1 MTSAF
6 RRPSMLETSS
16 DVDLHQLLVP
26 SFLNDGSSQHLAR
39 SASSELS
46 SDAGSFVFPDSLSRS
61 DSVFSFSRQS
71 FNSQIAS
78 LTAINVPQA
87 QNLSAAVTTLPTARK
102 AVKAISSAAEQIQSW
117 IKKALKVLENLDAE
131 DDVEWAAAAGR
142 LGLDDTDKTVNKFG
156 NLINVYVLS
165 IEELQCR
172 PDIGDARA
180 EDLQAVVEQMEATLG
195 GWDEVR
201 KDLKRVH
208 EQVEL
213 AMEWEELWAKVLA
226 DVGQEMDALSAMVFE
241 MEEKRHTAYQTQ
253 TQTQTEPTQIDLNEL
268 ESFIDEPAQKKTTPN
283 SRFSIPTFE
292 SSPLGS
298 PIVEN
303 HQDDSNL
310 LALFARM
317 QPLRASLD
325 FLPMRLAMF
334 QSRGENIF
342 PIACRELDEKRTR
355 LEKNWTDLS
364 KEADTL
370 RRELGEDRWVVVFR
384 NAGRQAQKMCDSV
397 ERSIVKV
404 QEAIHENFPATN
416 PPAFAKRV
424 ENFEAKKL
432 HYNPAI
438 QRVLAIIQRGL
449 KDRLTV
455 NGEILRLHKDLSSRM
470 RDLTDTMEDL
480 DSLLEPAVGSRQN
493 SHLRESVSSIMSNDR
508 SFASTFASTPGSSPP
523 SSVDLAPHRMEKPL
537 PKYGLNGYTKQ
548 RTPSTSRPPPPTSAN
563 RRSSMLPQ
571 SRRPTTPMSHSSNNA
586 LRRGVSPMPN
596 RPSVYRQGSYTPAVV
611 SAPRPDPTPLPGK
624 PRWSAVVKSSDD
636 TLAPSYRSSSTA
648 TPTTTRRY
656 TPRSISSNTALP
668 LRSPLSRE
676 ASASPSY
683 MLPTLETRDSQQ
695 YRSFAERV
703 ADPVPART
711 SSLLDPVPYHRN
723 RNASAPIPGTIRSP
737 SSIVF
742 TRESKPAA
750 GGGSIARPPSSL
762 NRSYGSSQQLPLRST
777 SLNPRMDS
785 RLDSSPDTKS
795 RRVEDYDEASEG
807 EDELVMEPHSSPLS
821 KRAVNRPSS
830 VMANNG
836 KGGKRM
842 SLLPVP
848 VGGRQSSLGMRIP

>member
-1 MTSAF
+1 MTSVF
-6 RRPSMLETSS
+6 RRPSMVETPS

-26 SFLNDGSSQHLAR
+26 SLSNDVSSQHQAN
-39 SASSELS
+39 SASSEPS
-46 SDAGSFVFPDSLSRS
+46 SDAGSFVIPDSLSRS

-87 QNLSAAVTTLPTARK
+87 ESLSAAVTTLPTARK
-102 AVKAISSAAEQIQSW
+102 AIKAIHNAAEQIQSW

-156 NLINVYVLS
+156 NLINMYVLS

-172 PDIGDARA
+172 PDIGEANP
-180 EDLQAVVEQMEATLG
+180 EDLQAVVEQMEVTLG
-195 GWDEVR
+195 GWEDVR
-201 KDLKRVH
+201 KDLKKVH

-213 AMEWEELWAKVLA
+213 AMEWEELWSKVLA

-241 MEEKRHTAYQTQ
+241 MEEKRHMAYQTQ
-253 TQTQTEPTQIDLNEL
+253 SHAESSQNIDLNEL
-268 ESFIDEPAQKKTTPN
+268 ESFIDEPSQKKTTPN

-298 PIVEN
+298 PIIEN
-303 HQDDSNL
+303 PHDDSNL

-325 FLPMRLAMF
+325 FLPMRLSMF
-334 QSRGENIF
+334 QSRAEKIF
-342 PIACRELDEKRTR
+342 PIACRELDEKRAR
-355 LEKNWTDLS
+355 LEKNWTELS
-364 KEADTL
+364 KEAETL
-370 RRELGEDRWVVVFR
+370 RRELSEDRWVIVFR

-404 QEAIHENFPATN
+404 QEAIHENYPATN
-416 PPAFAKRV
+416 PSAFAKRT
-424 ENFEAKKL
+424 ESFEAKRL
-432 HYNPAI
+432 HYSPAI
-438 QRVLAIIQRGL
+438 QRVLAIIQKGL

-480 DSLLEPAVGSRQN
+480 ESLLEPVSSRQN
-493 SHLRESVSSIMSNDR
+493 SHLRESISSIMSGDR

-523 SSVDLAPHRMEKPL
+523 SSVDLPPQRIEKPV

-548 RTPSTSRPPPPTSAN
+548 RTPSTSRPPPPASGN

-571 SRRPTTPMSHSSNNA
+571 SRRPTTPMSHSSSGA
-586 LRRGVSPMPN
+586 LRRGVSPLPGP
-596 RPSVYRQGSYTPAVV
+596 PSVYRQGVYTPPVV
-611 SAPRPDPTPLPGK
+611 SAPRPEPTPLSHK
-624 PRWSAVVKSSDD
+624 PRWSAVVKSDD
-636 TLAPSYRSSSTA
+636 GTLAPSYRSSSTT
-648 TPTTTRRY
+648 TPNTARRY

-676 ASASPSY
+676 ASASPSL
-683 MLPTLETRDSQQ
+683 MHPTLGKRDSQQ
-695 YRSFAERV
+695 FRSFAERV
-703 ADPVPART
+703 ADPTPART

-723 RNASAPIPGTIRSP
+723 RNASAPVPGTIRSP
-737 SSIVF
+737 SSIVVN
-742 TRESKPAA
+742 RDNKPTMS
-750 GGGSIARPPSSL
+750 GGSIPRPPSSL
-762 NRSYGSSQQLPLRST
+762 SRSYGSSHVSLRSM
-777 SLNPRMDS
+777 SHNPISES
-785 RLDSSPDTKS
+785 RPDSSPGKRSDRLEGDDQES
-795 RRVEDYDEASEG
+795 DNEEDHPVE
-807 EDELVMEPHSSPLS
+807 PNSSPLS
-821 KRAVNRPSS
+821 KRTITRPSS
-830 VMANNG
+830 VLAMSG
-836 KGGKRM
+836 KGKRM
-842 SLLPVP
+842 SLLPIP
-848 VGGRQSSLGMRIP
+848 VGNGRQSSLGSRIS

>member
-6 RRPSMLETSS
+6 RRPSMVETPS

-26 SFLNDGSSQHLAR
+26 SFPSDVSVHRDGN
-39 SASSELS
+39 SASSEPS
-46 SDAGSFVFPDSLSRS
+46 SDAGSFVIPDSLSRS

-87 QNLSAAVTTLPTARK
+87 ESLSAAVTTLPTPRK
-102 AVKAISSAAEQIQSW
+102 AIKAIASAAEQIQSW

-156 NLINVYVLS
+156 NLINMYVLS

-172 PDIGDARA
+172 PDIGEANP
-180 EDLQAVVEQMEATLG
+180 EDLQAVVEQMEVTLG
-195 GWDEVR
+195 GWDNVR
-201 KDLKRVH
+201 KDLRKVH

-213 AMEWEELWAKVLA
+213 AMEWEELWAKVLT
-226 DVGQEMDALSAMVFE
+226 DVGQELDALSALVFE

-253 TQTQTEPTQIDLNEL
+253 SDQEPSQNIDLNEL
-268 ESFIDEPAQKKTTPN
+268 ESFIDEPAQKKTTAN

-298 PIVEN
+298 PIIEN
-303 HQDDSNL
+303 PHDDSNL

-325 FLPMRLAMF
+325 FLPMRLSMF
-334 QSRGENIF
+334 QTRAEKIF
-342 PIACRELDEKRTR
+342 PIACRELDEKRAR
-355 LEKNWTDLS
+355 LEKNWAELS

-370 RRELGEDRWVVVFR
+370 RRELSEDRWVIVFR

-397 ERSIVKV
+397 ERSIIKV
-404 QEAIHENFPATN
+404 QEAIHENYPATN
-416 PPAFAKRV
+416 PAAFAKRL
-424 ENFEAKKL
+424 ENFEAKRT

-438 QRVLAIIQRGL
+438 TRVLAIIQKGL

-480 DSLLEPAVGSRQN
+480 ETLLEPVSSRQN
-493 SHLRESVSSIMSNDR
+493 SHLRESISSIMSGDR

-523 SSVDLAPHRMEKPL
+523 SSVDLQPQRMDKPV

-548 RTPSTSRPPPPTSAN
+548 RTPSTSRPPPPASAN
-563 RRSSMLPQ
+563 RRSSLLPQ
-571 SRRPTTPMSHSSNNA
+571 TRRPTTPMSRSSSST
-586 LRRGVSPMPN
+586 LRRGASPLPGP
-596 RPSVYRQGSYTPAVV
+596 PSVYRQGVYTPPVV
-611 SAPRPDPTPLPGK
+611 PATRPGPTPISNK
-624 PRWSAVVKSSDD
+624 PRWSAVVKSSDS
-636 TLAPSYRSSSTA
+636 TLAPSYRSSSTT
-648 TPTTTRRY
+648 TPNTMRAY
-656 TPRSISSNTALP
+656 TPRSISSTTALP

-676 ASASPSY
+676 ASASP
-683 MLPTLETRDSQQ
+683 LPTVTKPESQQ
-695 YRSFAERV
+695 FRSFAERV
-703 ADPVPART
+703 ADPLPART

-737 SSIVF
+737 SSMVVN
-742 TRESKPAA
+742 RENKPTMS
-750 GGGSIARPPSSL
+750 GGHIPRPPSSL
-762 NRSYGSSQQLPLRST
+762 SRSQGSSQMPLRSM
-777 SLNPRMDS
+777 SHNPRMET
-785 RLDSSPDTKS
+785 RLDSSPGRKS
-795 RRVEDYDEASEG
+795 DHLDDIEQESDNEDDRPA
-807 EDELVMEPHSSPLS
+807 EPNSSPLS
-821 KRAVNRPSS
+821 RRTITRPSS
-830 VMANNG
+830 VLAMNG
-836 KGGKRM
+836 KAKRM

-848 VGGRQSSLGMRIP
+848 VGSGRQSSLGSRMS